1 MNRISSESLTL
12 KLTFTTV
19 LHGAMGNLAP
29 FGASYAAAVPK
40 NRLASSLAGTALGY
54 AVLTPSGRPD
64 LLAQDVLAILV
75 KMASARLV
83 EGSAYGDRAGWH
95 GETDCDDAGFFH
107 LSYQELAHALNCPKR
122 RVKAAVVKLEGLGA
136 IERDVRSDEVP
147 LPDAST
153 RPQSTLYL
161 RVVPEGI
168 AALGAP
174 AER

>member
-1 MNRISSESLTL
+1 MRTISAE
-12 KLTFTTV
+12 KAR
-19 LHGAMGNLAP
+19 LHNMLLGLEPDGSAH
-29 FGASYAAAVPK
+29 
-40 NRLASSLAGTALGY
+40 AGVAKPISWY
-54 AVLTPSGRPD
+54 RSVLTPSGRPD
-64 LLAQDVLAILV
+64 LLAQDVLAILI

-161 RVVPEGI
+161 RIVPEGL